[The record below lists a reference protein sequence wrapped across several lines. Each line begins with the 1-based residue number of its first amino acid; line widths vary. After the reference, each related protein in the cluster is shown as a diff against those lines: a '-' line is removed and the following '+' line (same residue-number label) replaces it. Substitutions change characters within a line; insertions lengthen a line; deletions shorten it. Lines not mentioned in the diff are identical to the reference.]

1 MSRPNCALAEPKERD
16 LPPVTHNQAA
26 ARSAVPSGFALY
38 LGDIQDCLLTASAA
52 SDAMIQAKFD
62 GNLAVMAQNCA
73 VVLAET
79 RSAAAL
85 AAHLGKHLSAHRR
98 RHEGGARQ

>member
-1 MSRPNCALAEPKERD
+1 MTRYNAELAEPKERD
-16 LPPVTHNQAA
+16 QPPVTHNQSV
-26 ARSAVPSGFALY
+26 ARSSVPVGFALY
-38 LGDIQDCLLTASAA
+38 LGDIQDCLLTASVA

-62 GNLAVMAQNCA
+62 GNLAMMAQNCA
-73 VVLAET
+73 VVLSET

-85 AAHLGKHLSAHRR
+85 ASHLGKHISAHQR